1 MNVFKAG
8 IPALSDMAP
17 AKSQVTRFEFT
28 RILGA
33 RALQISLGAPVLIDV
48 GAEQDP
54 ILIAKAE
61 FEAGAV
67 PIIIL
72 RMLPDKT
79 SVRVE

>member
-1 MNVFKAG
+1 MV
-8 IPALSDMAP
+8 S
-17 AKSQVTRFEFT
+17 AKSQVTRFELT

-33 RALQISLGAPVLIDV
+33 RALQISLGAPVLIDI
-48 GAEQDP
+48 GHEQDP

-72 RMLPDKT
+72 RTLPDKT

>member
-1 MNVFKAG
+1 MV
-8 IPALSDMAP
+8 PV
-17 AKSQVTRFEFT
+17 KSQITRFEFT

-54 ILIAKAE
+54 IIIAKAE

-67 PIIIL
+67 PITIL

-79 SVRVE
+79 SVRIE

>member
-1 MNVFKAG
+1 MV
-8 IPALSDMAP
+8 SV
-17 AKSQVTRFEFT
+17 KSQLTRFELT

-33 RALQISLGAPVLIDV
+33 RALQISLGAPVLIDI
-48 GAEQDP
+48 GKEQNP

-79 SVRVE
+79 SFRVE